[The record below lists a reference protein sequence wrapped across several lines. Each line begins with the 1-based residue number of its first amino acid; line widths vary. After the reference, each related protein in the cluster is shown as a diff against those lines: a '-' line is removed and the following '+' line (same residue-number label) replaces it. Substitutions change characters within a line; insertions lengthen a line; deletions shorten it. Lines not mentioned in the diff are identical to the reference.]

1 MSWITTA
8 LYCPGNKPAWFE
20 KALSGDADQV
30 ILDLEDSVPTGEK
43 PQALESISEFLAS
56 LGSQD
61 LMRVQI
67 RVNGSREEIA
77 ALEPLAPSISIRL
90 PKVEDPS
97 QLEPWMEFRALV
109 PLIESARGFQ
119 ALHEIG
125 ANSKVEMLA
134 MGELDLESE
143 LLTSDQQVM
152 DYLRIQLVIASA
164 ACSLRPPMM
173 SAWTKLSD
181 YEGLKIDC
189 ERGKSLGFVGRTAV
203 HPSQLA
209 VIAGVFGSV
218 QFDQSQDQQRARLIE
233 ASGGVALD
241 SEGNMLDAASLRR
254 RNSKEF

>member
-30 ILDLEDSVPTGEK
+30 ILDLEDSVPPSDK
-43 PQALESISEFLAS
+43 PQALEYISEFLAS
-56 LGSQD
+56 LGAQD
-61 LMRVQI
+61 LRRVQI
-67 RVNGSREEIA
+67 RVNGSQEEIA
-77 ALEPLAPSISIRL
+77 ALEPFAASISIRL

-97 QLEPWMEFRALV
+97 QLEPWMEFRTLV

-119 ALHEIG
+119 ALNEIG
-125 ANSKVEMLA
+125 ANPKVEMLA

-173 SAWTKLSD
+173 SAWTRITD

-189 ERGKSLGFVGRTAV
+189 ERGKGLGFVGRTAV
-203 HPSQLA
+203 HPSQLE
-209 VIAGVFGSV
+209 VISEAFRSV
-218 QFDQSQDQQRARLIE
+218 QFDQSQDQQKALLIE
-233 ASGGVALD
+233 GSGGVALD

-254 RNSKEF
+254 RNSRDF